1 MSSIQAVLISLSLMA
16 AILGSLA
23 FRSRLG
29 HRLLAALFFVAAT
42 GFILFPDTTTAVARR
57 LGVGR
62 GTDLL
67 LYIALFAGI
76 HAFLLLYVRT
86 RKLEQRLTEQIR
98 ATAIRDAHRFGTE
111 EVRPS

>member
-1 MSSIQAVLISLSLMA
+1 MTSIQVLLITLSLMA
-16 AILGSLA
+16 AIVGSLA

-29 HRLLAALFFVAAT
+29 NRLLAALFFATAT
-42 GFILFPDTTTAVARR
+42 GFILFPDGTTAIAHF

-76 HAFLLLYVRT
+76 HAFFLLYLRMRRLE
-86 RKLEQRLTEQIR
+86 RKLTEQIR
-98 ATAIRDAHRFGTE
+98 ANAIRDAHRLGTG
-111 EVRPS
+111 